1 MVRGKRYISSL
12 HFVDEGLTDDISVLS
27 VLGSEHSRA
36 MLIKR
41 HLPTETNTNSIIKQ
55 TANLY
60 HTNNNL
66 TMVKDNYSILFE
78 KSLHYAL
85 DNAPIIAFPANG
97 TTASAVQKIC
107 DEATESYARK
117 ILNWPNGRLA
127 KPDIFEIHTGD
138 EKLEGLDDCVELF
151 VDLLQKTL
159 DSAPEPPA
167 QNPAEELPMYP
178 HAFVIVDGRQ
188 DELVTMVVAYEIE
201 QGWKV
206 EHCLVPVDVE
216 LGMAVESLRFGDITE
231 EEILDQF
238 GDGNRRVDPQDEK

>member
-1 MVRGKRYISSL
+1 MN
-12 HFVDEGLTDDISVLS
+12 EELTDDISVLS

-36 MLIKR
+36 MPIKR

-55 TANLY
+55 AANLY

-97 TTASAVQKIC
+97 TTASAAQKIC

-127 KPDIFEIHTGD
+127 KSDIFEIHTGD

-167 QNPAEELPMYP
+167 QNPAEELSMYP
-178 HAFVIVDGRQ
+178 HAFVIVDGRN
-188 DELVTMVVAYEIE
+188 DGLVTFAVACETE
-201 QGWKV
+201 GGWKI

-216 LGMAVESLRFGDITE
+216 LGTTVESLRFGDITE
-231 EEILDQF
+231 EEVIDQF
-238 GDGNRRVDPQDEK
+238 GDRKRAQDGEDDMQ